1 MNNSSPKDSG
11 TTPNNATSSSST
23 PSWKRGSRVA
33 NAKEFSPDTKKTPSP
48 SPGEKNPT
56 ELLRQRR
63 EERLAQ
69 KEESPPPSPDIKE
82 SIQAEENNDS
92 SNPLLEVVPTT
103 QEESA
108 ETAPSV
114 RSSNLGIYIFL
125 SVCLILLAGAGY
137 MVKKQRETLPPDPY
151 DAAEKAYEETYSAF
165 VTAKLKSLQIEQNKL
180 HANMVESAYSR
191 LIDARGLLET
201 QAKEAE
207 KINEE
212 ITSIQDKMLSYYKR
226 YKTVTQKRARGIFL
240 DQLVTRSGKEFF
252 EVSIRECNDRY
263 ITIIH
268 ADGSTRVLMVDL
280 PDALLDRLAYTNPF
294 ADIMEKKK
302 NHNTQTR
309 PQIKAAQPHTQ
320 NLPISPSSYDP
331 PSRLPQVP
339 TPTHADIPDSP
350 KVEISTP
357 ENKEPATA
365 KEGLPPWLSDS
376 VAPSSL
382 PETETPPAQEP
393 APTPALD
400 LPGELELPPL

>member
-165 VTAKLKSLQIEQNKL
+165 VTAKLKSLQIE
-180 HANMVESAYSR
+180 
-191 LIDARGLLET
+191 IG
-201 QAKEAE
+201 
-207 KINEE
+207 
-212 ITSIQDKMLSYYKR
+212 
-226 YKTVTQKRARGIFL
+226 RAH
-240 DQLVTRSGKEFF
+240 V
-252 EVSIRECNDRY
+252 
-263 ITIIH
+263 
-268 ADGSTRVLMVDL
+268 
-280 PDALLDRLAYTNPF
+280 
-294 ADIMEKKK
+294 
-302 NHNTQTR
+302 
-309 PQIKAAQPHTQ
+309 
-320 NLPISPSSYDP
+320 
-331 PSRLPQVP
+331 
-339 TPTHADIPDSP
+339 
-350 KVEISTP
+350 
-357 ENKEPATA
+357 
-365 KEGLPPWLSDS
+365 
-376 VAPSSL
+376 
-382 PETETPPAQEP
+382 
-393 APTPALD
+393 
-400 LPGELELPPL
+400 